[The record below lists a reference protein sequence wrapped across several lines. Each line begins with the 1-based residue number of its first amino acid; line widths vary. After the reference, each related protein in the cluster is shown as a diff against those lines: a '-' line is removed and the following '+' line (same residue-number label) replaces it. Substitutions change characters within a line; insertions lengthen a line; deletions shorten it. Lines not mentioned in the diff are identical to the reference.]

1 MSNTTFW
8 KTAYQLFKPEEPLA
22 TLEELQNFYVPRDNS
37 PVDKLVSL
45 LEMEDDPAKFL
56 LAGHRGG
63 GKTTELRRLQQ
74 QLDNSYKVIWID
86 TQTALDR

>member
-1 MSNTTFW
+1 MSNTSFW
-8 KTAYQLFKPEEPLA
+8 KSAYQLFKPEEPL
-22 TLEELQNFYVPRDNS
+22 TTPEDLKIFYVQRENS

-63 GKTTELRRLQQ
+63 AEGVTKRL
-74 QLDNSYKVIWID
+74 KP
-86 TQTALDR
+86 RK